1 MVVCEL
7 LIKKNNNM
15 FIIKHLSGFTKQW
28 MLHMSFSYIR
38 NTNNNNHT
46 KNDVCPYL
54 KMGFKTANNK
64 SLYFYLFLLHYKLL
78 SLLKKAKETKTNI

>member
-1 MVVCEL
+1 
-7 LIKKNNNM
+7 M

-28 MLHMSFSYIR
+28 MLHMSFIYIR

-54 KMGFKTANNK
+54 KMGFKRANNK
-64 SLYFYLFLLHYKLL
+64 SLYFYLFFTALQT